1 MDLGVLWA
9 SYEGVVR
16 FVGINAILGLSIY
29 VTLAA
34 GQLSLGQ
41 AAFMGIGAYTAAL
54 LTKGL
59 GLPFPLVLLAGTVA
73 AGVLAFALG
82 RVVLRL
88 RGIFLAIATLG
99 FGAMLGILLLN
110 LEFTGGAIGLRPI
123 PALTETW
130 HIYLV
135 LGVLAFVFWRQDGST
150 FGRSLFALRED
161 EVAASTFGIDP
172 VRQQLIA
179 FTISG
184 LVAGLA
190 GGLSAHMTSIIT
202 PRDFG
207 FPAAVD
213 ILVSAIVGGTVSFA
227 GPVLGAT
234 LMTTLPEGL
243 RFLPIEPGAARLF
256 LSGAIL
262 LAVIL
267 YLPNGLIGLLQRSTP
282 RPAKVTAEAAGP
294 AAPAT
299 GATGPATGAKA
310 PAPVASTSPM
320 PDEPTAGDPG
330 SVRETAPLLRVRG
343 LSRQFGGI
351 QAIDQL
357 DLDIAPGEVVG
368 LIGPNGAGKT
378 TLVNVVTGLIPPSAG
393 SVEFRGRDV
402 TGATSAA
409 IARLGIIR
417 TYQNIRLFG
426 RLSVLD
432 NVLVG
437 MHTQLRPTFLRRLA
451 FRAGEEEAAARRR
464 AMDLLASVGLAG
476 VATWRADRLSYGDRR
491 RLELVRA
498 LAAQPRLL
506 VLDEP
511 VAGMTSVEA
520 ARVAAMIRR
529 IAQDGIAVLL
539 IEHNVRMVMQSCDRI
554 SVVNF
559 GAKIAE
565 GAPGVVARDPR
576 VIEAYLGAAEARA

>member
-1 MDLGVLWA
+1 MDPGVLWA
-9 SYEGVVR
+9 SYEGLVR

-41 AAFMGIGAYTAAL
+41 AAFMGIGAYSAAL

-59 GLPFPLVLLAGTVA
+59 GLPFPFVLAAGTVA
-73 AGVLAFALG
+73 AGAVAFALG
-82 RVVLRL
+82 LVVLRL

-99 FGAMLGILLLN
+99 FGAMLGVLLLN
-110 LEFTGGAIGLRPI
+110 LEITGGAIGLRPI
-123 PALTETW
+123 PAVTETW
-130 HIYLV
+130 HIYLALAV
-135 LGVLAFVFWRQDGST
+135 LCFVFWRQDGST
-150 FGRSLFALRED
+150 FGRALFALRED

-179 FTISG
+179 FSMSG

-227 GPVLGAT
+227 GPVLGAV
-234 LMTTLPEGL
+234 LMTTLPEAL
-243 RFLPIEPGAARLF
+243 RFLPIEPGASRLF

-267 YLPNGLIGLLQRSTP
+267 YLPNGLIGLLR
-282 RPAKVTAEAAGP
+282 RPAPSAAGTIPEAAEAV
-294 AAPAT
+294 APAEFAW
-299 GATGPATGAKA
+299 ATR
-310 PAPVASTSPM
+310 M
-320 PDEPTAGDPG
+320 PEPPTAGGPTSARG
-330 SVRETAPLLRVRG
+330 TTPLLRVQG
-343 LSRQFGGI
+343 LSRHFGGI
-351 QAIDQL
+351 QAIDRL
-357 DLDIAPGEVVG
+357 DLEIAPGEVLG

-378 TLVNVVTGLIPPSAG
+378 TLVNVLTGLIPPSSG
-393 SVEFRGRDV
+393 TIEFGGRDL
-402 TGATSAA
+402 TGATSAT

-417 TYQNIRLFG
+417 TYQNIRLFS

-437 MHTQLRPTFLRRLA
+437 MHTRLRPTFLRRLM
-451 FRAGEEEAAARRR
+451 FRSGDEEAAARKR
-464 AMDLLASVGLAG
+464 ARDLLASVGLAG
-476 VATWRADRLSYGDRR
+476 MAAWRADRLSYGDRR
-491 RLELVRA
+491 RLEFVRA
-498 LAAQPRLL
+498 LAAGPRLL
-506 VLDEP
+506 ILDEP

-520 ARVAAMIRR
+520 DRVVAMIRR
-529 IAQDGIAVLL
+529 TAQDGIAVLL

-565 GAPGVVARDPR
+565 GVPGVVARDPR
-576 VIEAYLGAAEARA
+576 VIEAYLGAAEAGG